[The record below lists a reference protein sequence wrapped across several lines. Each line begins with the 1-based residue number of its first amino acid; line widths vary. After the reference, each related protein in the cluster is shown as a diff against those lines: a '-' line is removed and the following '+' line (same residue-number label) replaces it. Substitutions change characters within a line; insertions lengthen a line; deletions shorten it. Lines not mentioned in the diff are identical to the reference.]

1 MRLRTFT
8 AANMSEAIRLVRD
21 ELGPDAVILNT
32 ETEAGKVRIT
42 AALDRAAILEPAPAF
57 AAEPIDAIAAAL
69 DFHGVPPV
77 LTDRLLAIA
86 ENFLLENPRQA
97 LGAALRA
104 RFGFAPLLPHKGSG
118 GGAERPVMLVGLPG
132 AGKTATL
139 AKLAA
144 AARSAKRAVTAI
156 TCDLAKAGGIDQLAI
171 YAKAL
176 GITAYQAKDA
186 AALKRAVGTAEE
198 DALVLID
205 TVGANPFR
213 PDDMAALA
221 ERAEAAKAEPVLVLG
236 AGGDVAESGEHGQ
249 LFAEIGCTRMIA
261 AKIDAARRFG
271 GLLAA
276 AESGKLSFAESGVS
290 PEIGSGLEFLGAD
303 ALARLLMPQEMAKP
317 PKGAQDGERPRFGP
331 AATRPARSRR
341 GAAPGRKRAM
351 ESGA

>member
-1 MRLRTFT
+1 M
-8 AANMSEAIRLVRD
+8 
-21 ELGPDAVILNT
+21 
-32 ETEAGKVRIT
+32 
-42 AALDRAAILEPAPAF
+42 
-57 AAEPIDAIAAAL
+57 DAIAAAL
-69 DFHGVPPV
+69 DFHGAPR
-77 LTDRLLAIA
+77 LLADRLLSIA
-86 ENFLLENPRQA
+86 EHFLLENPRQA

-104 RFGFAPLLPHKGSG
+104 RFGFTPLLPNGTD
-118 GGAERPVMLVGLPG
+118 RPVMLVGLPG

-156 TCDLAKAGGIDQLAI
+156 TCDLAKAGGLDQLAI

-176 GITAYQAKDA
+176 GVTAYQAKNA
-186 AALKRAVGTAEE
+186 AALTRAVGAAPG

-213 PDDMAALA
+213 ADDMAALGELA
-221 ERAEAAKAEPVLVLG
+221 GAAKAEPVLVLG
-236 AGGDVAESGEHGQ
+236 AGADASESGEHGQ

-261 AKIDAARRFG
+261 AKVDAARRFG

-290 PEIGSGLEFLGAD
+290 PEIGRGLEFFGAD

-317 PKGAQDGERPRFGP
+317 PKGAQDAARPRFGP
-331 AATRPARSRR
+331 GTARPGQSKR
-341 GAAPGRKRAM
+341 GAAAAGRKRAM